1 MVTEPADAT
10 HDVVVIGG
18 GIAGLATAWH
28 LRGLDVLVLEA
39 SDRIG
44 GRIRSEPRGDVWLN
58 FGAHVFGGSDS
69 ATGRLLEETGVQ
81 AAQVEGRL
89 AAVALGDRVVA
100 SGAVETYPFR
110 LPLPLRSRAAL
121 IRAGTRLRL
130 AVRRYAAVA
139 AMREGESPAERQQRM
154 LDFLDDRSFSDF
166 IGPLPDDVD
175 AIFRATLN
183 RSSGEPEELAAGYG
197 IGYFHLVWNRDAGL
211 SRNIVGG
218 PSRLIDALAAGVEGS
233 IITGARATEVSEEAG
248 GITVRYR
255 MGDADHIVRAHTA
268 VVATPAYVTREI
280 VRWLPPDT
288 EAALAAMRYGPY
300 VVGAFLTD
308 ETRPMP
314 WDDLYALATP
324 GRSFGM
330 LFNTANVLRSGDR
343 RPGGSL
349 MVYAAADAARAL
361 AGLDDDEVRE
371 RFRADLASIYPD
383 AAASITEIAI
393 QRWEQGLPYAA
404 VGRARLQSALTRPL
418 GPIHLAG
425 DYLGT
430 WYTETACQ
438 TAEAAALAVRAQ
450 LAATGRRTA
459 EDLLAEARR
468 SIGRLT
474 PAQAWDAARKGAR
487 LIDIRS
493 DTSRARD
500 GIVPGSFHIPRTVLE
515 WRLDQS
521 SPWRNERFSSLDQE
535 LVLICDH
542 GYSSSLAGLA
552 LVQLGYRNVADV
564 TGGFDAWR
572 RADLPVAPAPAPL
585 PPDVLPGS
593 GPAD

>member
-1 MVTEPADAT
+1 MVTKPVDSI
-10 HDVVVIGG
+10 HDVVVVGG

-39 SDRIG
+39 SERLG

-58 FGAHVFGGSDS
+58 FGAHVFGGEGS
-69 ATGRLLEETGVQ
+69 ATGRLLTETGVQ

-121 IRAGTRLRL
+121 VRAGLKLRL
-130 AVRRYAAVA
+130 AVRRYGAVA
-139 AMREGESPAERQQRM
+139 AERPGESAAARQLRM
-154 LDFLDDRSFSDF
+154 LEFLDDRSFSDF
-166 IGPLPDDVD
+166 IGPLPPDVD

-211 SRNIVGG
+211 SRNILGG
-218 PSRLIDALAAGVEGS
+218 PSRLIDALAAGIDGPIHTSAQV
-233 IITGARATEVSEEAG
+233 TEVDPG
-248 GITVRYR
+248 PDGVTVRYLER
-255 MGDADHIVRAHTA
+255 GVEHEVRARSA
-268 VVATPAYVTREI
+268 VVATPAFVTRDI
-280 VRWLPPDT
+280 VRGLPADT
-288 EAALAAMRYGPY
+288 DAALANVRYGPY
-300 VVGAFLTD
+300 VVGAFLTA

-330 LFNTANVLRSGDR
+330 LFNTANVLRGNGR
-343 RPGGSL
+343 QPGGSL

-361 AGLDDDEVRE
+361 DGLDDDEVRT
-371 RFRADLASIYPD
+371 RFLADLASIYPD
-383 AAASITEIAI
+383 AAAAVSEIAI
-393 QRWEQGLPYAA
+393 QRWDMGLPYAA
-404 VGRARLQSALTRPL
+404 VGRARLQDALMRPL

-425 DYLGT
+425 DFLGT

-438 TAEAAALAVRAQ
+438 TAEAAARAVRAQ
-450 LAATGRRTA
+450 LADNGRRTA
-459 EDLLAEARR
+459 DDLLTEARS

-474 PAQAWDAARKGAR
+474 PAQAWDATVAGAH

-493 DTSRARD
+493 DTARARD
-500 GIVPGSFHIPRTVLE
+500 GIVPGSIHIPRTVLE

-521 SPWRNERFSSLDQE
+521 SPWRNEHFSSLDDE
-535 LVLICDH
+535 LVVLCDH
-542 GYSSSLAGLA
+542 GYSSSLVAFV
-552 LVQLGYRNVADV
+552 LVQLGYRRVSDV
-564 TGGFDAWR
+564 EGGFEAWLAAGLPRGDA
-572 RADLPVAPAPAPL
+572 PPPL
-585 PPDVLPGS
+585 PPGVLPGS
-593 GPAD
+593 GPPD